1 MKKAVLLLSLIVASF
16 GFVNAQDAA
25 ATQSKAKMT
34 FDKETHDYGT
44 LMQDMEQKNGDCVF
58 KFTNT
63 GTEPLIITKAK
74 GSCGCTVPDAPLNK
88 PFAPGETGDI
98 KVHYA
103 TNRVGNFNK
112 NVTIETNA
120 GTYTLYIKGN
130 VEPLPV
136 EETMPV
142 NKPSEGTPV
151 EK

>member
-1 MKKAVLLLSLIVASF
+1 MKKAVLLLSVIVASF
-16 GFVNAQDAA
+16 GFVNAQDAPA
-25 ATQSKAKMT
+25 AQSKAKMT

-44 LMQDMEQKNGDCVF
+44 LMQDMEQKNGDSFF
-58 KFTNT
+58 KFTNS

-74 GSCGCTVPDAPLNK
+74 GSCGCTVPEAPLNK
-88 PFAPGETGDI
+88 PFAPGESGEI

-112 NVTIETNA
+112 NVTLETNA
-120 GTYTLYIKGN
+120 GTYTLHIKGN

-142 NKPSEGTPV
+142 NKQEGAPV